1 MRHWA
6 AVGVSVRPLRAVPPW
21 VRGLLAGTL
30 ALQLGWHALLPDP
43 AGEARPIPPAPPA
56 DVLAVAALGEPPT
69 LAAGLTL
76 WLKTRDDQPGA
87 RQTFHELD
95 FHRVRAW
102 LETILA
108 IDPDSQYPLML
119 AVRVY
124 GQVVNPGQQRI
135 MLDFVHEAFRERPA
149 QRWRWLAEA
158 SIIARHRLED
168 LDLALAYAETLAAHT
183 RPGEAPIWARDL
195 QSLILEEMG
204 EYEAA
209 AIVIGGLLD
218 AGEIEDPREL
228 EFLRQ
233 RLERLRMR
241 EQDNNDNG

>member
-1 MRHWA
+1 MRFRWPHR
-6 AVGVSVRPLRAVPPW
+6 VTVRPARQVPVAVS
-21 VRGLLAGTL
+21 GLLLLTL
-30 ALQLGWHALLPDP
+30 AAQFAWHALAPGP
-43 AGEARPIPPAPPA
+43 QGEARPIPPAPPA
-56 DVLAVAALGEPPT
+56 EALAVAAMGERAT

-76 WLKTRDDQPGA
+76 WLTTRDDQPGA

-102 LETILA
+102 LEAILA
-108 IDPDSQYPLML
+108 LHPDSDYPLML

-124 GQVVNPGQQRI
+124 GQVVNPEQQRI
-135 MLDFVHEAFRERPA
+135 MLDFVHDAFADRPA

-158 SIIARHRLED
+158 AVLARHRLDD
-168 LDLALAYAETLAAHT
+168 LELALGYARTLT
-183 RPGEAPIWARDL
+183 ENTTPGDAPIWARDL

-209 AIVIGGLLD
+209 AIVLGGLLD

-228 EFLRQ
+228 RFMRE
-233 RLERLRMR
+233 RLEGLRER
-241 EQDNNDNG
+241 TQGTD